1 MQEKP
6 ENYSNDIEYVQAV
19 VGKKF
24 TIYKTEVEF
33 DIVNLY
39 VRVYSDEDVYQDF
52 DDLRREMVPKNFV
65 PFLREESGEYIIRVK
80 KQPERTFRTYK
91 ANMVMLIITLT
102 TTLIAGA
109 WQWASYTGS
118 SSFLSIE
125 NFTNGA
131 LFFTLPLLSILG
143 VHEMG
148 HYLTARRH
156 NIQASLPFFIP
167 FAPPLG
173 TIGAFI
179 SIREPIP
186 DRKSLLKLGV
196 SGPISGFLV
205 AVPVSL
211 IGIYLGNMMGQAA
224 PSGGSGSF
232 LVINFPLIMMFLNN
246 LMPFAPDSI
255 MHPTAFAGWV
265 GFLVTGLNLLPAGQL
280 DGGHVVKALFGDY
293 AKYASYAAAGFL
305 VIAGIVWY
313 TGWLFFGFFL
323 LFIVGL
329 KHPPPLNQITE
340 LDTKTKVL
348 GVAGILLL
356 FICFHPIPLEQVTY
370 NNDFSLDLHGS
381 DVRNITLNGSV
392 NYTFSLENKGK
403 PNADEYNI
411 SYWMT
416 NETWQSSFFLKNESE
431 NTTSWISI
439 EGNETMVFLDP
450 KENATFRIMV
460 TTANLPSDRTNL
472 YLQAKSNRTDKVRV
486 KKLTVNLD
494 YEFKVVSITDRV
506 KTIEEESAEFKL
518 SIENMGRRDS
528 YNVYLN
534 DISNESWT
542 VYFTSGDEFV
552 EYENLTF
559 FVNTGSNK
567 TFSCIMTAEYIQT
580 RSMRFYVYE
589 EDSENGIEKTRAS
602 VVLISA
608 HITIESTGDGS
619 TRTFE
624 IIGVKIPE

>member
-24 TIYKTEVEF
+24 PIYKTEVEF

-65 PFLREESGEYIIRVK
+65 PFLREESGEYIISIK

-205 AVPVSL
+205 AIPVSL

-348 GVAGILLL
+348 GVTGILLL

-439 EGNETMVFLDP
+439 EGNETMVSLEP

-589 EDSENGIEKTRAS
+589 EDSENGIEKTRVS

>member
-24 TIYKTEVEF
+24 PIYKTEVEF

-39 VRVYSDEDVYQDF
+39 VNIYGDEEVYKDF
-52 DDLRREMVPKNFV
+52 DELRREMVPNNFV
-65 PFLREESGEYIIRVK
+65 PFLREENGEYIVSIK
-80 KQPERTFRTYK
+80 KQPERKFRTYK
-91 ANMVMLIITLT
+91 ANVVMLIITLT

-118 SSFLSIE
+118 SSFLSLE
-125 NFTNGA
+125 NFANGA

-167 FAPPLG
+167 FSPPLG

-211 IGIYLGNMMGQAA
+211 IGIYLGNMMGRGV
-224 PSGGSGSF
+224 PSGGSGTF
-232 LVINFPLIMMFLNN
+232 LVINFPLILMFLNN
-246 LMPFAPDSI
+246 LMPFAADSI

-305 VIAGIVWY
+305 VVAGIVWY

-348 GVAGILLL
+348 GVTGILLL
-356 FICFHPIPLEQVTY
+356 FICFHPIPIEQVTY
-370 NNDFSLDLHGS
+370 NNNFSLDVHGN
-381 DVRNITLNGSV
+381 DVRNITLNESV
-392 NYTFSLENKGK
+392 NYTFSVENKGK
-403 PNADEYNI
+403 PNSDEYNV

-416 NETWQSSFFLKNESE
+416 NETWHGSFFLRNESE
-431 NTTSWISI
+431 NSTEWISI
-439 EGNETMVFLDP
+439 EGNKTSVSLDP
-450 KENATFRIMV
+450 KENATFRITV
-460 TTANLPSDRTNL
+460 TTGGSPSARTDL
-472 YLQAKSNRTDKVRV
+472 YLHAKSNRTDKVRV

-494 YEFKVVSITDRV
+494 YEFGVVSITDKV
-506 KTIEEESAEFKL
+506 KTIEGDRAEFEL
-518 SIENMGRRDS
+518 SIENYGRRDA
-528 YNVYLN
+528 YNVYLS

-552 EYENLTF
+552 DNSNLTL

-567 TFSCIMTAEYIQT
+567 TFSCIMTAEDSQT
-580 RSMRFYVYE
+580 RSVRFYVYE
-589 EDSENGIEKTRAS
+589 GRSDEGVERTRAS

-608 HITIESTGDGS
+608 QITIESAGHGS
-619 TRTFE
+619 TRTLE
-624 IIGVKIPE
+624 IIGAKIPE